1 MKKEKWI
8 KPTIIIVVVLAL
20 LISAGIWFYDLAFGG
35 TLKLTVTDVT
45 DALNACKVP
54 LIIAGVLTII
64 AVILALISFKLKK
77 PLKNLV
83 RVQSPVALLLAVM
96 VAINGFCNI
105 EYSVVNSVFSGS
117 VGMSEETYDAS
128 KKLALQIAEEGYE
141 YRYTHIN

>member
-77 PLKNLV
+77 PLKKFGESTV
-83 RVQSPVALLLAVM
+83 SCRITFGSY
-96 VAINGFCNI
+96 GCNKWI
-105 EYSVVNSVFSGS
+105 
-117 VGMSEETYDAS
+117 
-128 KKLALQIAEEGYE
+128 L
-141 YRYTHIN
+141 

>member
-77 PLKNLV
+77 PLKNW
-83 RVQSPVALLLAVM
+83 
-96 VAINGFCNI
+96 
-105 EYSVVNSVFSGS
+105 
-117 VGMSEETYDAS
+117 
-128 KKLALQIAEEGYE
+128 
-141 YRYTHIN
+141 